1 MNFLSFFTHPAML
14 IGTAAG
20 SIPIIIHIL
29 NRQRY
34 KRVWWAAMQWLW
46 AAYKKSHRRIQIE
59 QILLL
64 LIRVLILVLLAMAL
78 ARPALQAGMGLLKGR
93 PSVYRIIVLDNS
105 FSMGLLEAGRP
116 IFEKAREHAIR
127 LVDDLNTSDDVTV
140 VLCNSTVEELEQ
152 RESHQRQSLLQEVR
166 TVQVSDGGS
175 NLPRGIA
182 HACKLIVEG
191 RSKNLRKEIIVL
203 TDRTRAGWFA
213 REQPKKLR
221 PDEEDAVRA
230 AFADERTKPGLW
242 VMRMVASPERENL
255 ALERLEVDEK
265 VLTADVESQLVAVVR
280 NLGVRPAKRMRVTF
294 HIDGEVALREEL
306 DTVDPGQ
313 TAAVVFR
320 HVFRAPGS
328 HLLEASFDGDPLP
341 NDNTAFLAVDVER
354 EIKVL
359 CVDGQQRIGPNASEL
374 DFFRQA
380 LSPARALDVQAG
392 KMPLAPDVI
401 SDGALAGAN
410 LDDYRLVVLANVAR
424 VPREK
429 IERLRPWVVRGGALW
444 VWLGDR
450 VDPSVYNQEL
460 GDLLPATIGE
470 TVGAGDP
477 EGASEALSEKGIEH
491 PAVTRFRDIKT
502 LPLAQL
508 RVFRRQQLAPKM
520 VSAAKE
526 QTDGLGQPLT
536 VLAVENGEP
545 LAIEARLGEGRV
557 LLVGTSADKG
567 WSNWPAKNH
576 YMPLINFIA
585 LHLIHPE
592 YLQRNRKVGEPFVYR
607 LGREELGPARAEGL
621 MLRSPSK
628 EPMQMEIAAESFS
641 ATSHPARRAGGYSVE
656 IPGDKR
662 RTVHF
667 AANRSIEE
675 SDLDTVDDR
684 EIYSCVAEVVNV
696 APERGAFFGAAP
708 VLREDLRLL
717 GEDFEVLGEAL
728 KQFSSGREIWTWL
741 MTAVLVLLVAESVLA
756 MRFGNYHR

>member
-34 KRVWWAAMQWLW
+34 KRVWWAAMHWLW
-46 AAYKKSHRRIQIE
+46 AAYKKSHRRLQIE
-59 QILLL
+59 QLILL

-78 ARPALQAGMGLLKGR
+78 ARPALQAGVGLLQGR
-93 PSVYRIIVLDNS
+93 PSVYRIVVLDNS

-116 IFEKAREHAIR
+116 LFEKARERALR
-127 LVDDLNTSDDVTV
+127 LVDELNASDDVTV
-140 VLCNSTVEELEQ
+140 ILCNSTVEELEQ
-152 RESHQRQSLLQEVR
+152 RESHQRQSLLQELR

-182 HACKLIVEG
+182 HACKLVVEG
-191 RSKNLRKEIIVL
+191 RSRNLRKEIVVL
-203 TDRTRAGWFA
+203 TDRTRAAWFA

-230 AFADERTKPGLW
+230 AFADPRTKPGLW
-242 VMRMVASPERENL
+242 IVRLGASPDRENL

-265 VLTADVESQLVAVVR
+265 VLTADVESQVVAIVR
-280 NLGVRPAKRMRVTF
+280 NLGVKPARRMPVTF
-294 HIDGEVALREEL
+294 HVDGEVALREEL
-306 DTVDPGQ
+306 ETVEPGQ
-313 TAAVVFR
+313 TAAVLFR
-320 HVFRAPGS
+320 HVFRVPGS
-328 HLLEASFDGDPLP
+328 HLLGASFEGDPLP
-341 NDNTAFLAVDVER
+341 NDNTAFLAADVER

-380 LSPARALDVQAG
+380 LSPSRALEVQAG
-392 KMPLAPDVI
+392 KMPLAPEVI
-401 SDGALAGAN
+401 GDGALAGAN

-429 IERLRPWVVRGGALW
+429 VESLRQWVVRGGALW
-444 VWLGDR
+444 IWLGDR
-450 VDPSVYNQEL
+450 VDPSAYNREL
-460 GDLLPATIGE
+460 ADLLPATIGD
-470 TVGAGDP
+470 TVGAGDS
-477 EGASEALSEKGIEH
+477 EGASEALSEKAIEH
-491 PAVTRFRDIKT
+491 PAITRFRDIKT
-502 LPLAQL
+502 LPLGQL
-508 RVFRRQQLAPKM
+508 RVFRRQQLAPKN
-520 VSAAKE
+520 VAAGAEKAE
-526 QTDGLGQPLT
+526 GLGQPLT
-536 VLAVENGEP
+536 VLAMENGEP
-545 LAIEARLGEGRV
+545 LAVEARLGEGRV
-557 LLVGTSADKG
+557 LLVGTSADKA
-567 WSNWPAKNH
+567 WNNWPAKNH
-576 YMPLINFIA
+576 YMPLIHFIA

-621 MLRSPSK
+621 TLRSPSK
-628 EPMQMEIAAESFS
+628 EPMQMEIAAETFT
-641 ATSHPARRAGGYSVE
+641 ATSKPARRAGGYAVE

-684 EIYSCVAEVVNV
+684 EIHSCVAEV
-696 APERGAFFGAAP
+696 ADAPPERGSFFGTAP
-708 VLREDLRLL
+708 VLRDDVRLL
-717 GEDFEVLGEAL
+717 GEEAEALSEAL
-728 KQFSSGREIWTWL
+728 KRFSSGREIWTWL
-741 MTAVLVLLVAESVLA
+741 AMAVLVLLVVESVLA
-756 MRFGNYHR
+756 MRFGNYNR

>member
-14 IGTAAG
+14 VGTAAG

-29 NRQRY
+29 NRQRF

-46 AAYKKSHRRIQIE
+46 AAYKKSHRRLQIE
-59 QILLL
+59 QFILL

-78 ARPALQAGMGLLKGR
+78 ARPALQAGMGLLQGR
-93 PSVYRIIVLDNS
+93 PSVHRIIVLDNS
-105 FSMGLLEAGRP
+105 FSMGILEGGRP
-116 IFEKAREHAIR
+116 LFEKARERAVK
-127 LVDDLNTSDDVTV
+127 LVDELNASDDVTV
-140 VLCNSTVEELEQ
+140 VLCNVTAEELEH
-152 RESHQRQSLLQEVR
+152 REGHQRQSLLQELR
-166 TVQVSDGGS
+166 TVQVADGGS

-182 HACKLIVEG
+182 YACKVIAEG

-203 TDRTRAGWFA
+203 TDRTRAAWFE

-221 PDEEDAVRA
+221 PDEEEAIKT
-230 AFADERTKPGLW
+230 AFADARTKPGLW
-242 VMRMVASPERENL
+242 IMRMGNSTERENL

-265 VLTADVESQLVAVVR
+265 VLTADMESQLVAVIR
-280 NLGVRPAKRMRVTF
+280 NLGVKPARRIPVTF
-294 HIDGEVALREEL
+294 HVNGETALREEL
-306 DTVDPGQ
+306 DSVDPGQ
-313 TAAVVFR
+313 SATVVFR
-320 HVFRAPGS
+320 YVFRASGS
-328 HLLEASFDGDPLP
+328 QLLEASFEGDQLP
-341 NDNTAFLAVDVER
+341 NDNNAFLAADVEK

-380 LSPARALDVQAG
+380 LSPSRSLEVQAG
-392 KMPLAPDVI
+392 KMPLAPEVI
-401 SDGALAGAN
+401 SDGAFAGVN

-429 IERLRPWVVRGGALW
+429 IESLRQWVLRGGALW

-460 GDLLPATIGE
+460 ADLLPAKIGD
-470 TVGAGDP
+470 TVGQGDP
-477 EGASEALSEKGIEH
+477 EGSSEALSEKAVEH

-502 LPLAQL
+502 LPLGQL
-508 RVFRRQQLAPKM
+508 RVFRRQQLTPKA
-520 VSAAKE
+520 VVAGKE
-526 QTDGLGQPLT
+526 KADSLGQPLT

-557 LLVGTSADKG
+557 LLVGTAADKG

-592 YLQRNRKVGEPFVYR
+592 YLLRNRKVGEPFVYHVA
-607 LGREELGPARAEGL
+607 REELGPARAEGL
-621 MLRSPSK
+621 TLRSPSK
-628 EPMQMEIAAESFS
+628 EPMQMEISAETFS
-641 ATSHPARRAGGYSVE
+641 ATSKPARRAGGYAVE
-656 IPGDKR
+656 IPGEKR
-662 RTVHF
+662 RTIHF

-675 SDLDTVDDR
+675 SDLDTVEDR
-684 EIYSCVAEVVNV
+684 EIHSCVAESAEV

-708 VLREDLRLL
+708 LLRDDVRLL
-717 GEDFEVLGEAL
+717 GEDFDALGEAL
-728 KQFSSGREIWTWL
+728 KQFSSGREIWSWIL
-741 MTAVLVLLVAESVLA
+741 LAVLVLLVAESVLA
-756 MRFGNYHR
+756 RHFGNYNR